1 MSEASGGDQGAVSK
15 EDIANP
21 ATKMAVNPEITRHA
35 SQEKVCAS
43 ISCQLNVTLP
53 GGQGIDY

>member
-21 ATKMAVNPEITRHA
+21 ATKIAVNPRHA
-35 SQEKVCAS
+35 IQEKVCTS
-43 ISCQLNVTLP
+43 ISCQLNVTLS